1 MPNPVVSFEI
11 RGKDAARLRA
21 FYAEAFGWQ
30 IELYGP
36 EYAGV
41 ETAAHTH
48 EEDGTS
54 RYIGEDAHMN
64 EVMLGSAWGMPAWKF
79 AGEKGWRTFEAGV
92 SGGISGG
99 GPGVTF
105 YIQAPDLEAALARV
119 VAVGGKVLREPA
131 EVAPNVV
138 IAFFADPEG
147 NEIGLIKS
155 RS

>member
-11 RGKDAARLRA
+11 RGRDAARLRT
-21 FYAEAFGWQ
+21 FYAEVFGWQ
-30 IELYGP
+30 VELFGP

-48 EEDGTS
+48 DADGTS
-54 RYIGEDAHMN
+54 RYIGADAHMN
-64 EVMLGSAWGMPAWKF
+64 EVEQGTAYGLPAWRF
-79 AGEKGWRTFEAGV
+79 AGESNWRGYEAGV

-105 YIQAPDLEAALARV
+105 YIQVPDLEAALTKA
-119 VAVGGKVLREPA
+119 AEAGGKVLREPA

-147 NEIGLIKS
+147 NEIGLIK
-155 RS
+155 RRG